1 MLRFIKLG
9 FRSLKRERFF
19 ASVNLAGLALGMFC
33 FLITALYV
41 RDELLHD
48 KWHANGD
55 NIYRSRIEFKRGN
68 GAVFNLFPSINVIDG
83 LKEESPGV
91 IDAVNISIAYT
102 EHYLIGRD
110 RFETKKLFY
119 SQPAL
124 FHMFDFRLTLGDE
137 ETALSPGKNVVISD
151 KLARKHFGREN
162 PVGEFITIEEKGE
175 YKVTGVLAAIPSQS
189 HLRFDMIL
197 PIDFTTEPYLGSQ
210 DNWVTG
216 RGLNYFLLR
225 DDYSPEK
232 LKEDVVRLLE
242 KHEAKEYGEMYEFA
256 RFSELYMNADLMRNA
271 RSNMFGGQMK
281 YIYIFSVIG
290 VLILVVACFNY
301 INLTTARSFARA
313 KEIGVRKIIGAS
325 RARLVLN
332 QMGETFFLSVIALVF
347 ALISLELSLDK
358 INGIIGKEL
367 EINILNE
374 PQVVFLPLA
383 LLLIV
388 VLISGIYPA
397 MTASTFNLST
407 VLKGNTPKS
416 GVSFMRKTLVVLQF
430 LICAGLLSGAL
441 VIRGQAKH
449 MVNMDMGYNTQNI
462 ISLDLNNNGLYEKYK
477 ELRAELEKIPQIS
490 KVSGSPMPDINS
502 VMFLE
507 KDGEGNE
514 INLSPFYGAAD
525 KDFNEIFEL
534 EMVAGTD
541 FSGVPASE
549 LKRATL
555 INETAV
561 KLLGWDDPIGK
572 KLESMVVVGVMK
584 DFRFRSAK
592 NKIDPAMIVYHGS
605 ELRNLQ
611 FRFREG
617 DREAVLAQVEEVWND
632 FTSDA
637 PFDYDEI
644 SSFFAGSYEREENL
658 VRIFDVLTFFL
669 VTVAFLGLF
678 ALSTFESQL
687 REKEIGIRKV
697 LGASYLN
704 LITTLNRR
712 FMALIL
718 IAIAASIPLSY
729 AFISKWLEDFPYRI
743 DSVIPYFGFA
753 LVSILLLATLLLST
767 HGFLNSRK
775 NPASVLR
782 NQ

>member
-19 ASVNLAGLALGMFC
+19 ASVNLAGLTLGMFC

-48 KWHANGD
+48 KWHENGD

-68 GAVFNLFPSINVIDG
+68 GAVFNLFPSINVVDG

-91 IDAVNISIAYT
+91 IDAVNISIANT
-102 EHYLIGRD
+102 KHYLIGRD

-124 FHMFDFRLTLGDE
+124 FNMFDFSLRLGDE

-151 KLARKHFGREN
+151 ELARKHFGREN
-162 PVGEFITIEEKGE
+162 PVGELIEIEDKGE
-175 YKVTGVLAAIPSQS
+175 YKITGVLKAIPSQS
-189 HLRFDMIL
+189 HLRFDMIM
-197 PIDFTTEPYLGSQ
+197 PIDFTTEPYMGSK

-216 RGLNYFLLR
+216 RGLNYFLIR

-313 KEIGVRKIIGAS
+313 REIGVRKIIGAS
-325 RARLVLN
+325 RTRLVLN
-332 QMGETFFLSVIALVF
+332 QMAETFFLSVIALVF

-358 INGIIGKEL
+358 INAIIGKEL
-367 EINILNE
+367 EINILSD
-374 PQVVFLPLA
+374 PQVVLLPLI
-383 LLLIV
+383 LLLVV

-397 MTASTFNLST
+397 VTASSFNLST
-407 VLKGNTPKS
+407 VLKGNNPKS
-416 GVSFMRKTLVVLQF
+416 GVSFLRKTLVVLQF

-462 ISLDLNNNGLYEKYK
+462 ISLDLTNNGLFDRYK
-477 ELRAELEKIPQIS
+477 ELRGELEKIPQIS

-525 KDFNEIFEL
+525 KDFNDIFEL

-572 KLESMVVVGVMK
+572 KLENMVVVGVMK

-592 NKIDPAMIVYHGS
+592 NKIDPAMIVYHAS

-611 FRFREG
+611 FRFRAG
-617 DREAVLAQVEEVWND
+617 DREAVLAQVEGVWND
-632 FTSDA
+632 FTSDT
-637 PFDYDEI
+637 PFEYDEI
-644 SSFFAGSYEREENL
+644 SNFFAGSYEREENL

-669 VTVAFLGLF
+669 VVVAFLGLF

-704 LITTLNRR
+704 LISTLNRR

-729 AFISKWLEDFPYRI
+729 AFINQWLDDFPYRI
-743 DSVIPYFGFA
+743 NSIVPYFGFA
-753 LVSILLLATLLLST
+753 LVSILLLAIALLSI

>member
-68 GAVFNLFPSINVIDG
+68 GAVFNLFPSINVVDG

-91 IDAVNISIAYT
+91 IDAVNISIANT
-102 EHYLIGRD
+102 KHYLIGRD

-124 FHMFDFRLTLGDE
+124 FNMFDFRLRLGDE

-162 PVGEFITIEEKGE
+162 PLGQFIEIEDKGE
-175 YKVTGVLAAIPSQS
+175 YKITGVLAAIPSQS
-189 HLRFDMIL
+189 HLRFDMIM
-197 PIDFTTEPYLGSQ
+197 PIDFTTEPYKGSK

-256 RFSELYMNADLMRNA
+256 RFSELYMNAGLMRNA

-325 RARLVLN
+325 RTRLVLN
-332 QMGETFFLSVIALVF
+332 QMGETFFLSLIALIL

-367 EINILNE
+367 EINILND
-374 PQVVFLPLA
+374 PQVVFLPLT
-383 LLLIV
+383 LLLVV

-407 VLKGNTPKS
+407 VLKGNSPKS

-441 VIRGQAKH
+441 VIRGQAKY

-462 ISLDLNNNGLYEKYK
+462 ISLDLTNNGLYDNYK
-477 ELRAELEKIPQIS
+477 ALRAELEKIPQIS

-514 INLSPFYGAAD
+514 ITCLPFMEQRT
-525 KDFNEIFEL
+525 K
-534 EMVAGTD
+534 
-541 FSGVPASE
+541 
-549 LKRATL
+549 TL
-555 INETAV
+555 T
-561 KLLGWDDPIGK
+561 
-572 KLESMVVVGVMK
+572 
-584 DFRFRSAK
+584 R
-592 NKIDPAMIVYHGS
+592 
-605 ELRNLQ
+605 
-611 FRFREG
+611 
-617 DREAVLAQVEEVWND
+617 
-632 FTSDA
+632 
-637 PFDYDEI
+637 
-644 SSFFAGSYEREENL
+644 
-658 VRIFDVLTFFL
+658 
-669 VTVAFLGLF
+669 
-678 ALSTFESQL
+678 
-687 REKEIGIRKV
+687 
-697 LGASYLN
+697 
-704 LITTLNRR
+704 
-712 FMALIL
+712 
-718 IAIAASIPLSY
+718 
-729 AFISKWLEDFPYRI
+729 
-743 DSVIPYFGFA
+743 
-753 LVSILLLATLLLST
+753 
-767 HGFLNSRK
+767 FLNWK
-775 NPASVLR
+775 
-782 NQ
+782 